1 MITLSPR
8 FLQKKIMANL
18 LNTSSVM
25 MCPHGG
31 TVSVVSSNT
40 RVMAAGDPVLR
51 ASDTFLIA
59 GCPFV
64 VGIVPNPCLQVQ
76 WVQPDT
82 ASQVLSD
89 FTLSEESV
97 GLCVA
102 DDGAVQ
108 GAVLIMETQPQVSG
122 M

>member
-1 MITLSPR
+1 
-8 FLQKKIMANL
+8 MAAL
-18 LNTSSVM
+18 LNTSTLM

-31 TVSVVSSNT
+31 AVSVTSSNT
-40 RVMAAGDPVLR
+40 QVLAAGDPVLR

-64 VGIVPNPCLQVQ
+64 VGIVPNPCVQVQ

-82 ASQVLSD
+82 QSQALSD

-102 DDGAVQ
+102 GDAAVQ
-108 GAVLIMETQPQVSG
+108 GTVQIVSTQSQVSG
-122 M
+122 I